1 MLRSLLESVAAAR
14 MELLQSIEHAR
25 RESGDSQEELRT
37 AVQQAVQRFAKL
49 ADQTESLLRE
59 GQQAAERL
67 MGKGRGE
74 LETFRKTVLAAM
86 DAFGQHAV
94 HIDKRLTEHATA
106 AAAASQAFVD
116 QTRNFPRKVMIVA
129 GGGFFLLA
137 LTLFLALTLLRPGWT
152 LNDRQHEALRIGEE
166 VIRRYHRSPAA
177 RQAQMRDLMEWKEP
191 LEPGGA
197 PTPRTQPAE
206 VTR

>member
-1 MLRSLLESVAAAR
+1 

-37 AVQQAVQRFAKL
+37 AVQQAVQRFAHL
-49 ADQTESLLRE
+49 ADQTETLVRD
-59 GQQAAERL
+59 GHQAAEGL

-86 DAFGQHAV
+86 DAFGQHAI
-94 HIDKRLTEHATA
+94 HIDKRLTEHAAT
-106 AAAASQAFVD
+106 AAAASQAFATE
-116 QTRNFPRKVMIVA
+116 TRNFPRKVMTVA

-137 LTLFLALTLLRPGWT
+137 LALFIALTLLRPGWT
-152 LNDRQHEALRIGEE
+152 LDDRQHEALRIGEE
-166 VIRRYHRSPAA
+166 VIRTYHRSPAA
-177 RQAQMRDLMEWKEP
+177 RQAQMRALMEWKEP
-191 LEPGGA
+191 LKPGGA

-206 VTR
+206 VSR